1 VAKRGKKRRG
11 TAAVP
16 AADPAAGTETPGS
29 PAPPR
34 APTART
40 LVAAAAAVVVVGALV
55 AGYRLWRKPPRPNLL
70 LVTIDTL
77 RADHVGVYGRADAR
91 TPVLD
96 GLARRG
102 ALFRHAE
109 SAVPLTGPSHATI
122 LTGLYPPAHGTRDNV
137 VFPLAARHKT
147 LAAILKGAGYR
158 TAAFVGAYPVAASF
172 GFGQGFDDYDEGF
185 HQSQVPGEGAERP
198 GNEVADAAV
207 RWLGER
213 KGGGPF
219 FLWTHFYDPHAPYT
233 PPSPFREEFAG
244 RPYDGEIAF
253 ADAQVGR
260 VLQALETA
268 GHRDDTVVIVA
279 ADHGESLGD
288 HGERTHAVLVYES
301 TLHVPLLMAGPGV
314 PAGRDVSA
322 RVGLVDVLPTALGL
336 LGVRAPAGLVGRDLR
351 PAFAERKLPA
361 QGLYAE
367 SLFGRLNCRWSS
379 LRVFYD
385 GDWKLIEGAE
395 PELFDLAADPGET
408 TNRAADLERKADLDR
423 MRRSLQAAVRA
434 MAPDGDRARPNPV
447 TAEAEEALR
456 SLGYTAG
463 SGGSGALD
471 EPGLPDPRRLVGVY
485 ESLQAAIRAPRG
497 IAAALDEVVAL
508 QARDPKNPFAHFAE
522 GSLAYRAGRLREAD
536 QALARALE
544 LDPDRPNVRQERGR
558 VLRDRGLLEDSE
570 RELRIVVE
578 QTRQDVG
585 GAMALADTLLLRGKL
600 DEAGA
605 LVEDALLR
613 DPHHQ
618 AALGAKGRL
627 LVARGQP
634 RDAVPFLE
642 QAAAGGA
649 LDALVELGVAYLEA
663 RDPARARESAE
674 RVLARA
680 PAHPW
685 ALTVVG
691 RSFLQEGR
699 RDEGLRSLRQALAAA
714 PRRIEVWKG
723 LARGFEE
730 AGDAATAARCRRE
743 AESLAG

>member
-11 TAAVP
+11 GAPAP
-16 AADPAAGTETPGS
+16 AAEAQAAASPTSGAPS
-29 PAPPR
+29 PAIR
-34 APTART
+34 SGRT
-40 LVAAAAAVVVVGALV
+40 VVAAAAAIVFLAASL
-55 AGYRLWRKPPRPNLL
+55 AAYRLWRKPARPNLL

-77 RADHVGVYGRADAR
+77 RADHVGVYGHAEAK

-96 GLARRG
+96 GVARRG
-102 ALFRHAE
+102 ALFRHAQ

-137 VFPLAARHKT
+137 VFPLDPRHKT
-147 LAAILKGAGYR
+147 LAALLKGAGYR
-158 TAAFVGAYPVAASF
+158 TAAFVGAFPVAASF

-185 HQSQVPGEGAERP
+185 HQSPIPGEGAERP

-219 FLWTHFYDPHAPYT
+219 FLWTHFYDPHAPYA
-233 PPSPFREEFAG
+233 PPSPFREEFAA

-253 ADAQVGR
+253 ADAQLGR
-260 VLQALETA
+260 VLQALEAA
-268 GHRDDTVVIVA
+268 GHRDDTLVIVA

-314 PAGRDVSA
+314 PAGRDVST

-336 LGVRAPAGLVGRDLR
+336 LGVPAPLGLVGRDLR

-361 QGLYAE
+361 QGLYGE

-379 LRVFYD
+379 LRVWYD

-408 TNRAADLERKADLDR
+408 TNRAAEADRKPDLDR
-423 MRRSLQAAVRA
+423 MRRSLQGAVRA

-447 TAEAEEALR
+447 SAEAEETLR

-471 EPGLPDPRRLVGVY
+471 EAGLPDPRRLVGVY

-508 QARDPKNPFAHFAE
+508 QGRDRANPFAHFAE
-522 GSLAYRAGRLREAD
+522 GSLAYRAGRLKEAD
-536 QALARALE
+536 HAFARALE

-558 VLRDRGLLEDSE
+558 VLRDRGLLEESE
-570 RELRIVVE
+570 RELRIAVE
-578 QTRQDVG
+578 QTRNEVG
-585 GAMALADTLLLRGKL
+585 AAMALADTLVLRGKL

-605 LVEDALLR
+605 LVEDALNR
-613 DPHHQ
+613 EPHHQ
-618 AALGAKGRL
+618 AVLGAKGRL

-634 RDAVPFLE
+634 KDAVPFLE

-649 LDALVELGVAYLEA
+649 ADALVELGLAYLDA
-663 RDPARARESAE
+663 REPAKARESAE

-699 RDEGLRSLRQALAAA
+699 RDDGLRSLRQALAAA

-730 AGDAATAARCRRE
+730 AGDTATAARCRRE
-743 AESLAG
+743 ADSLAG